1 MTIIQS
7 FPDQPVIL
15 CKYRDWSNLYHRTI
29 LTKRELYFAPPSSFE
44 DVTDCRND
52 CVEFSEA
59 ERKINFQEFD
69 KRCGILS
76 MTKNQD
82 NRKLWEVYADNY
94 RGFLVAFDGQMLCHL
109 FSNCGEVSYYNQY
122 PSIKSRK
129 EQRVEEYIY
138 RKIFIK
144 PKHYIYEEEFR
155 LVKVNF
161 HVLSE
166 NQRKVKIPAEAYKYI
181 KIGKNM
187 PKSFREE
194 LINSIPV
201 ELKNIP
207 IFE

>member
-7 FPDQPVIL
+7 FPDQPVTL

-166 NQRKVKIPAEAYKYI
+166 NQRKVKIPAEAYK
-181 KIGKNM
+181 
-187 PKSFREE
+187 
-194 LINSIPV
+194 
-201 ELKNIP
+201 
-207 IFE
+207 

>member
-15 CKYRDWSNLYHRTI
+15 CKYRDWSNIYHRTI
-29 LTKRELYFAPPSSFE
+29 ITKRELYFAPPSSFE

-52 CVEFSEA
+52 CVEFSED

-76 MTKNQD
+76 MTKNQE

-109 FSNCGEVSYYNQY
+109 FSNCGEVSYCNQY
-122 PSIKSRK
+122 LSIKSRK
-129 EQRVEEYIY
+129 EQPVEEYIY
-138 RKIFIK
+138 RKIFTK

-166 NQRKVKIPAEAYKYI
+166 NQRKVKIPVEAYKYI

-187 PKSFREE
+187 PESFREE
-194 LINSIPV
+194 LINSIPT

-207 IFE
+207 VFQ

>member
-1 MTIIQS
+1 MIYNKIALDYPS
-7 FPDQPVIL
+7 VL
-15 CKYRDWSNLYHRTI
+15 CKYRNWLNTNHQTI
-29 LTKRELYFAPPSSFE
+29 ITKRELYLAPPSCFE

-52 CVEFSEA
+52 CFEFSEY

-82 NRKLWEVYADNY
+82 NLELWEKYADHSQ
-94 RGFLVAFDGQMLCHL
+94 GFMVAFEGEILCALFDG
-109 FSNCGEVSYYNQY
+109 SGDVAYYNML
-122 PSIKSRK
+122 PPIISRK
-129 EQRVEEYIY
+129 EQSIVEYIY
-138 RKIFIK
+138 CKYFVKLMQYKR
-144 PKHYIYEEEFR
+144 EEEFR

-194 LINSIPV
+194 LINSIPA

-207 IFE
+207 IFQ